1 MSTKTLKIILPIV
14 VLITGVAGAKLLGSF
29 RKAPPRVERAAPG
42 PLVEVLAAGLTDVPI
57 VVEGHGE
64 VVAKVA
70 VEVVPQVAGRVVE
83 VSRSMVAGGFF
94 KAGEALFVIEPRD
107 YELGVDRSQAAVARA
122 EVQLERE
129 MAEAEVA
136 RQEWD
141 ELHPGE
147 APSSGLVVREPQV
160 RQARAE
166 LDAARADLDVARLH
180 LERTHVSLP
189 FDGVVVSESVDLGQ
203 FVTTGRVLAV
213 VYGTSQVEV
222 RVPLES
228 RDLVWFEVPRGPTGK
243 GPRAEVSA
251 AFAGTTYTWEGRV
264 TRMEAQLDAASR
276 MAHVVVEVQ
285 QPFAV
290 SEGRPPLMPN
300 TFVDVQIFGRSL
312 DDVVPLPRHA
322 LREGGVV
329 WLFEDGMLRVREV
342 AVARADRER
351 VYLSA
356 GLETGE
362 QVIVSSLDVITDGMV
377 VRNAADQKNKIEE
390 ASSTEL
396 PKISALMRS
405 ECEPKANMIDPKK
418 PRSKRPPEAG
428 ATDPS
433 HVPIR
438 LEWKR
443 PPKAEATAPRLGW
456 ERPPEVEATNP
467 TAICNGKLL

>member
-1 MSTKTLKIILPIV
+1 MSSKTLKLVLPIV
-14 VLITGVAGAKLLGSF
+14 VLLAGVAGAMLLASS

-42 PLVEVLAAGLTDVPI
+42 PLVEVLSAGRTDVPI

-64 VVAKVA
+64 VVAKVD
-70 VEVVPQVAGRVVE
+70 VEMVPQVTGRVVT
-83 VSRSMVAGGFF
+83 VSPSMVAGGFF
-94 KAGEALFVIEPRD
+94 KAGQTLFVIETRD
-107 YELGVDRSQAAVARA
+107 YELGVERALAAVARA

-129 MAEAEVA
+129 QAEAEVA
-136 RQEWD
+136 REEWE

-160 RQARAE
+160 RQAQAE
-166 LDAARADLDVARLH
+166 VEAANADLSVARLN
-180 LERTHVSLP
+180 LERTRVSLP

-203 FVTTGRVLAV
+203 FVTTGRALAT
-213 VYGTSQVEV
+213 VYGTDQVEV

-228 RDLVWFEVPRGPTGK
+228 RDLAWFDVPRGPASK

-251 AFAGTTYTWEGRV
+251 AFAGATYTWEGRI
-264 TRMEAQLDAASR
+264 TRMEAQLDATSR

-285 QPFAV
+285 HPFAA

-300 TFVDVQIFGRSL
+300 TFVDVRIFGRSL

-329 WLFEDGMLRVREV
+329 WLFEDGRLRVREV
-342 AVARADRER
+342 SVARADRER
-351 VYLSA
+351 VYVSA

-362 QVIVSSLDVITDGMV
+362 QVIVSSLDAITDGMV
-377 VRNAADQKNKIEE
+377 VRIAADQENPIDG
-390 ASSTEL
+390 ATSNAP
-396 PKISALMRS
+396 PKVSALFES
-405 ECEPKANMIDPKK
+405 KHPPKAD
-418 PRSKRPPEAG
+418 

-438 LEWKR
+438 LGWER
-443 PPKAEATAPRLGW
+443 PPKAEATD
-456 ERPPEVEATNP
+456 P
-467 TAICNGKLL
+467 TAIRESELL